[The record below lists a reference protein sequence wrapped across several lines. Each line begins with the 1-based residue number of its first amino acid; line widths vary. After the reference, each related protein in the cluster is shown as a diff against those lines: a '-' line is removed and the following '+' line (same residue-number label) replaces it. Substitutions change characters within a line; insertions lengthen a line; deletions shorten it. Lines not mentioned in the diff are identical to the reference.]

1 MNSANLNLEIPV
13 VQTEAIPVVQ
23 TVAIPVVQTGS
34 DFSVL
39 TLP

>member
-13 VQTEAIPVVQ
+13 VQTVV
-23 TVAIPVVQTGS
+23 IPVVQTGS